1 MKVNKKHKIIIL
13 ITFISLILLILI
25 QFRQIIE
32 SAKLEQK
39 LFANKV
45 ELALISAKKEIAE
58 NMEFCTKMEKCFE
71 QNSNSCK
78 NKMEQNDWYLAD
90 SIVTAKLQEFNI
102 SIDYDFDIIDSKNK
116 SVLIENDCYIQS
128 LEEIVELNG
137 VQMKIHFPSRN
148 EFISKQMTAV
158 FISSILLIILISF
171 SFIVMLK
178 LFNREKKISEN
189 TRDFINNMTH
199 EFKTPLANIGLANN
213 LIRKK
218 IDSEN
223 LKIIQKYTEIIT
235 SEKTKLTE
243 NIEQILNVA
252 LLEQNSNL
260 NIGENILISDVL
272 EQSIENI
279 KYAVNEKNGKIEV
292 KINSDRNL
300 ILGNKFH
307 LLNVFTNIL
316 DNACKY
322 TARNPEIEITT
333 RNDNNNIIIT
343 ISDNGIG
350 ISKENQKQIFD
361 KFFRVST
368 GDVHNIK
375 GFGLG
380 LSYAK
385 AVIEQHK
392 GRIEVT
398 GNLNEGTTFM
408 IFLPIK

>member
-1 MKVNKKHKIIIL
+1 M
-13 ITFISLILLILI
+13 ILI

>member
-1 MKVNKKHKIIIL
+1 VKVNKKHKIIIL